1 MIRKVPECQDMP
13 FVCGE
18 SCPAVVL
25 RWWPDVQ
32 FGEVKA
38 KKQSPADEEE
48 ERPQVKHKRRVWG
61 LAT

>member
-1 MIRKVPECQDMP
+1 MP

-38 KKQSPADEEE
+38 KKQSPADGEE

-61 LAT
+61 LAK